1 MYTYISHAFPCM
13 CIYHISHITLYHVY
27 KSRTLQ
33 QFLLPDS
40 KDEKVIARVSRG
52 SPIALAFAFAFVFAF
67 VFAIA
72 IAIAIAF
79 NTMWN

>member
-1 MYTYISHAFPCM
+1 M
-13 CIYHISHITLYHVY
+13 TLYHVY

-40 KDEKVIARVSRG
+40 KEEKVIARVSRG
-52 SPIALAFAFAFVFAF
+52 SPIALAFVFAFAF
-67 VFAIA
+67 A

-79 NTMWN
+79 NTMWNQLL

>member
-1 MYTYISHAFPCM
+1 M
-13 CIYHISHITLYHVY
+13 TLYHVY

-33 QFLLPDS
+33 QFFLPDS

-79 NTMWN
+79 NIMWN